1 MDLSYLPD
9 FKPLMRETVR
19 IWQGMDNKSISTVV
33 VVLGGLLGRSV
44 IVAWLQKSTNLPP
57 HIINRWKQRLYQLT
71 LLAILIL
78 LMVIWAPE
86 LRTIAVTL
94 VAVAGALVVIF
105 KELITCFMGGFI
117 RASVEGAHTGGR
129 ILIHDLHGDVAA
141 TDLMS
146 TTILEVNDYG
156 QRTGKTIVLPNSFF
170 ISHATVT
177 ESADDRKYVL
187 MMVPI
192 PAKRGDNWP
201 QIEKYLLQ
209 LGQEISD
216 PYIKEAKKHFA
227 RFNRRYGFDAPGP
240 EPKIMI
246 DWNDSEKITISLRMA
261 VPVTE
266 QNALRQQILRSV
278 LTEMYQTVPNPADT
292 EKNSPTGGLFP

>member
-1 MDLSYLPD
+1 MDFNYLTNYR
-9 FKPLMRETVR
+9 PLIHEIIR
-19 IWQGMDNKSISTVV
+19 IWQGLDNKSISTVV
-33 VVLGGLLGRSV
+33 VVLGGLLVRSV
-44 IVAWLQKSTNLPP
+44 IVAWLQKTSDLPP
-57 HIINRWKQRLYQLT
+57 HIIIRWKQRLYQLM
-71 LLAILIL
+71 LLAILLL

-86 LRTIAVTL
+86 LRTFAVTL

-105 KELITCFMGGFI
+105 KDLITCFMGSFI

-129 ILIHDLHGDVAA
+129 IIINGLHGDVAA

-156 QRTGKTIVLPNSFF
+156 QRTGRTIVLPNSFF
-170 ISHATVT
+170 ISHSTLT

-187 MMVPI
+187 MMIPI
-192 PAKRGDNWP
+192 PAKRGDDWAS
-201 QIEKYLLQ
+201 IEKHLIQ
-209 LGQEISD
+209 IGRGISE

-240 EPKIMI
+240 EPKILI
-246 DWNDSEKITISLRMA
+246 DWADSEKITINLRMA

-266 QNALRQQILRSV
+266 QNALRQKILRSV
-278 LTEMYQTVPNPADT
+278 LSEMYQIQPNPPVD
-292 EKNSPTGGLFP
+292 EKNSPSGI